1 MLVTAVVTPMIP
13 KIGPNSI
20 TGFSL
25 TTTTGFVVGTLAILG
40 MIGLLFTSYRTVVG
54 YFLAGMVYW
63 LVVEVLAWGIM
74 TAFSLDPLHGYVVAV
89 GLTFIPILLGLNW
102 LDNRKNT
109 LKLSPPMLKK
119 TSNIVSHFKPS
130 ASNASNAKYPP
141 ILVAGQRPFII
152 EQDTDFLQHYIR
164 HTPVFDYE

>member
-1 MLVTAVVTPMIP
+1 MLMTAVVTPMIQATS
-13 KIGPNSI
+13 PNSI
-20 TGFSL
+20 TRLSL
-25 TTTTGFVVGTLAILG
+25 TTTTGFAVGTLAILG
-40 MIGLLFTSYRTVVG
+40 MIGLLFTRYRTVMG

-74 TAFSLDPLHGYVVAV
+74 TAFSLELLHGYVVTV
-89 GLTFIPILLGLNW
+89 GLTFILILLGLDW

-109 LKLSPPMLKK
+109 LKLSPPMPKK
-119 TSNIVSHFKPS
+119 TANFVSHFKSS
-130 ASNASNAKYPP
+130 ARNAKYPP

-164 HTPVFDYE
+164 HAPVFDYE